1 MQTERPH
8 NTRALV
14 KEGSLRLV
22 ALLRNGPMTYNA
34 IERALYAE
42 KYPVLRTHIQKLRR
56 DGMLDR
62 ILTKL
67 EPVEISWGLTP
78 LGAEFAKRADSLI
91 GWLDAHRDDVIEARE
106 CSKQRQAEMRG
117 EVEC

>member
-1 MQTERPH
+1 MQTERQK

-34 IERALYAE
+34 IERALYSK
-42 KYPVLRTHIQKLRR
+42 KYPVLRTHIAKLRR
-56 DGMLDR
+56 DGMLER

-91 GWLDAHRDDVIEARE
+91 GWLDAHRDDVFEARE
-106 CSKQRQAEMRG
+106 CNRQRRAAQQS